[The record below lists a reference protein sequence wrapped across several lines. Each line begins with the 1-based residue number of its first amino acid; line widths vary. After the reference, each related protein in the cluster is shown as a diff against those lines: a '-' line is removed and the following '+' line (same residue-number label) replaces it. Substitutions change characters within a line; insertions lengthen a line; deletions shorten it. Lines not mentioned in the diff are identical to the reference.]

1 MSTTLEQRVIDRMK
15 DAMRNKDRRTSTLMR
30 MIKSKVTE
38 RTTSKEYQGSDNPP
52 TGDALWQEVIE
63 AYVKASKKVL
73 ADYLKLGDDGAEH
86 ADQVQWEIDALQ
98 EYMPQLADEAQT
110 RVWVREAIEKL
121 GGAESAVVGRVMGEV
136 MKAHKGEVDPG
147 LTNKVAR
154 EELA

>member
-1 MSTTLEQRVIDRMK
+1 MK

-38 RTTSKEYQGSDNPP
+38 RTTSKEYQSSSNPP

-63 AYVKASKKVL
+63 AYVKASTKVL
-73 ADYLKLGDDGAEH
+73 ADYLKLGEDGAEH

>member
-1 MSTTLEQRVIDRMK
+1 MK

-38 RTTSKEYQGSDNPP
+38 RTTSKEYQSSANPP

-73 ADYLKLGDDGAEH
+73 ADYLKLGDDAAEH
-86 ADQVQWEIDALQ
+86 ADQVQWEITALQ

-110 RVWVREAIEKL
+110 RIWVREAIEKL

-147 LTNKVAR
+147 LTNKIAR